1 MQLKPIISPEQAVTK
16 IKSNDRVMI
25 GGFMA
30 TGSPLTIIDHMVKSG
45 AGELNLICNDTGFI
59 DKGIGKLISNKQAK
73 SLKASHIGLNP
84 ETGRQMTDGELDV
97 ELIPQGTLV
106 ERIRS
111 GGAGIGGFLT
121 KTGLGTIVE
130 EGKEIITI
138 NGEEFL
144 LELPLTADVA
154 LVKASVVDKAGN
166 CIFNKTT
173 RNFNPLIATAATL
186 VIVEAEQ
193 IVEVGEVDAD
203 RFMLPGTFIDFIVA
217 AG

>member
-16 IKSNDRVMI
+16 IKPNDRVMI

-45 AGELNLICNDTGFI
+45 AGELNLICNDTGLI

-84 ETGRQMTDGELDV
+84 ETGRQMTNGELDV

-111 GGAGIGGFLT
+111 GGSGIGGFLT

-130 EGKEIITI
+130 EGKEVITI